1 MTFENELPLPDYD
14 GGPRD
19 RLREQAREAEILRH
33 AKHVAWQRELTDII
47 AKAVRPWIGDDAES
61 SVGITALN
69 NEMAQR
75 AAAQAVKDL
84 LKSNRIKEG

>member
-1 MTFENELPLPDYD
+1 MSFEGMLPLPDYD

-19 RLREQAREAEILRH
+19 KLREQAREAEILRH
-33 AKHVAWQRELTDII
+33 AKHVAWQRELTEII
-47 AKAVRPWIGDDAES
+47 AKAVRPWIGDGTES
-61 SVGITALN
+61 SVGITKVN

-75 AAAQAVKDL
+75 AAAKAVKDL